1 MACKCSARRPSGGGT
16 ESSGHVACKCSARR
30 PSGGGTE
37 SSGHVACKCSARRPS
52 GGGTESS
59 GHVARVRISAPDS
72 LLRGHQRQS
81 APITSSDCASL
92 LRGRASCP
100 VRRPCPAPYERD
112 AQYGAQHDAKSGA
125 QHGAKRR
132 VRLGAQDAEVRRTPV
147 ACTRLASLVN
157 LANLADGGRGGRGGG
172 KGDCGGQGSQG
183 SKGCGGCWRQ
193 ATPLEPQPQRSGEGL
208 ALHNARPRHLDHTV
222 RTVTLW
228 VWLCAVSARLSF
240 RTDM

>member
-1 MACKCSARRPSGGGT
+1 VACTCSARRPSGGGTESSGHVACKCSARHPSGGGT

-37 SSGHVACKCSARRPS
+37 SSGHVACN
-52 GGGTESS
+52 
-59 GHVARVRISAPDS
+59 RISAPDS
-72 LLRGHQRQS
+72 LLRGHQRHS

-100 VRRPCPAPYERD
+100 VRRPCPARYGRD
-112 AQYGAQHDAKSGA
+112 AQYGVQHDAKSGA

-132 VRLGAQDAEVRRTPV
+132 ARLGAQEVRRTPV
-147 ACTRLASLVN
+147 ACTRLASLVV
-157 LANLADGGRGGRGGG
+157 NLADGGRGGRGGG

-193 ATPLEPQPQRSGEGL
+193 ATSLEPQPQRSGEGL
-208 ALHNARPRHLDHTV
+208 GIDHTV
-222 RTVTLW
+222 TENRAPYRRVYPF
-228 VWLCAVSARLSF
+228 VRIRISICIERKIQRL
-240 RTDM
+240 